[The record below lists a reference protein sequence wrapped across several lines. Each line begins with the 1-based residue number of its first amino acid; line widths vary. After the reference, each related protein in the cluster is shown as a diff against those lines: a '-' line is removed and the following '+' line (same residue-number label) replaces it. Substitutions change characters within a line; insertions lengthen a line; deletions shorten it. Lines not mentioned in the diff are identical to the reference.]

1 MDLSVN
7 NPDNYSN
14 VSVELIKGHIN
25 INSIRNKFEILKS
38 MLLEV
43 LDVLMIT
50 ETKLCD
56 SFPEQQFHI
65 EGFNIPF
72 RLDRNR
78 HRGGLLY
85 VRNNINAIFLKS
97 YVFPDNI
104 EAFFVEIL
112 LKSCKWLIC
121 CSYNFNRINV
131 ATHLGE
137 IGKALDTYSKKYE
150 NTLLIGDF
158 NVEPNEANMKTFCN
172 QYKLKSLNKEPTC
185 FKMLINHLVLTC
197 LQLTIRNVLK
207 IV

>member
-1 MDLSVN
+1 MDSNREKLPNCNNITLATNIEPLMDFSVI

-14 VSVELIKGHIN
+14 VLVKSVLKFYRSKFSKKLIIGHIN

-38 MLLEV
+38 MLSEA

-50 ETKLCD
+50 ETKLDD

-78 HRGGLLY
+78 HGGGLLLY
-85 VRNNINAIFLKS
+85 VRNNINAVFLKS

-104 EAFFVEIL
+104 EAFFIEIL

-121 CSYNFNRINV
+121 CSYNPNRINV
-131 ATHLGE
+131 ATHLDE
-137 IGKALDTYSKKYE
+137 IGKALDTYSRK
-150 NTLLIGDF
+150 
-158 NVEPNEANMKTFCN
+158 NE
-172 QYKLKSLNKEPTC
+172 
-185 FKMLINHLVLTC
+185 I
-197 LQLTIRNVLK
+197 
-207 IV
+207 